1 MFGSLGYW
9 HLIGQDKKQPTE
21 TLHGTIEQRASALLA
36 MWRAKEIRQL
46 APDDNPGAAVD
57 IARAMALEL
66 AVAAAARLGAGIPS
80 SVIELVRELLPKWA
94 YVTVDPTAV
103 YSGDH
108 AGKGAP
114 DSLARMRLKAICR
127 DLDCAYAARTGQKK
141 TTQALAEEVIDV
153 VRKTPDLKHL
163 ADAWR
168 DAPNVART
176 VMRWRRGY
184 RSDLDEAM
192 LRNST

>member
-114 DSLARMRLKAICR
+114 DFFGKNATQGNLPRPGLRLRRAN
-127 DLDCAYAARTGQKK
+127 RTK
-141 TTQALAEEVIDV
+141 ED
-153 VRKTPDLKHL
+153 
-163 ADAWR
+163 DAGLGR
-168 DAPNVART
+168 
-176 VMRWRRGY
+176 
-184 RSDLDEAM
+184 RSD
-192 LRNST
+192 RRRSQNP